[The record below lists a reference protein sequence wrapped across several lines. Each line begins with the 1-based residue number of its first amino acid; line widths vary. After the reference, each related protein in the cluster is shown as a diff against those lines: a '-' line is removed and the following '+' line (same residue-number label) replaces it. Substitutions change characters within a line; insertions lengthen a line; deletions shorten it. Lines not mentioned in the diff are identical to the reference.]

1 MNPRLAFPL
10 KPAPPKRTPST
21 ETPPSCPEAPEPS
34 TRGSGREPGTRP
46 ARSESLA
53 WGLPLRLR
61 YLLAVAIEAIAT
73 ETGKDRNSV
82 SFGNPP
88 KFNRLFKSQGNFTT
102 INLRTS
108 ARGTWREAGSLSNHR
123 VGPSHA
129 GMRLKL
135 VFLIRATNRMISF
148 ASRQA
153 PKKPGGQMPPES
165 PKPPGTTISLPGRQH
180 ARTAP
185 RVEEACQLDPDLK
198 NAELVRL
205 SNRMDETSSWRGIF
219 FGLLLNEHFLT
230 RKEPRKNT
238 YL

>member
-1 MNPRLAFPL
+1 MTFPL
-10 KPAPPKRTPST
+10 KPTPPKKSPST
-21 ETPPSCPEAPEPS
+21 ETPPKSCPEAPEPS

-53 WGLPLRLR
+53 WGLPLDRWR
-61 YLLAVAIEAIAT
+61 YLLAVAIETIAT
-73 ETGKDRNSV
+73 ETGKVRNSV
-82 SFGNPP
+82 FFGNPP
-88 KFNRLFKSQGNFTT
+88 KFNGLFKSQGNATT

-165 PKPPGTTISLPGRQH
+165 PKPPGTTISSPGRQH

-198 NAELVRL
+198 NGELLVRL
-205 SNRMDETSSWRGIF
+205 SKRMDETSSWRF
-219 FGLLLNEHFLT
+219 FFCWSAFKGNFLT

-238 YL
+238 DL